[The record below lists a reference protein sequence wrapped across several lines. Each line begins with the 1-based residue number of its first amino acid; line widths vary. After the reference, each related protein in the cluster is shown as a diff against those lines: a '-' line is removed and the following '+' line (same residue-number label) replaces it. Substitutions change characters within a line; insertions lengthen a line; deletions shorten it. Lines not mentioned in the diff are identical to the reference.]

1 MSHACIYISLL
12 KRKGYFNNG
21 LATGV
26 ASDMFHTAAVIIGN
40 NVLLIVV
47 PYMAI
52 IVWRDCVTCRR
63 SVETVKQKP

>member
-1 MSHACIYISLL
+1 MFFFYIYIYITA

-26 ASDMFHTAAVIIGN
+26 APDMFHTVMIAN

-47 PYMAI
+47 PSLAI
-52 IVWRDCVTCRR
+52 IIWRDHVTCRR
-63 SVETVKQKP
+63 SVATVKQKL